1 MKGSVSEWDEAQHIY
16 GGHGVVLAVKG
27 NHRLVDITSVLEKW
41 GKLRWDLIN
50 KD

>member
-1 MKGSVSEWDEAQHIY
+1 MGE
-16 GGHGVVLAVKG
+16 HGAVLAVKG
-27 NHRLVDITSVLEKW
+27 NHRRVGIKSVLEKW